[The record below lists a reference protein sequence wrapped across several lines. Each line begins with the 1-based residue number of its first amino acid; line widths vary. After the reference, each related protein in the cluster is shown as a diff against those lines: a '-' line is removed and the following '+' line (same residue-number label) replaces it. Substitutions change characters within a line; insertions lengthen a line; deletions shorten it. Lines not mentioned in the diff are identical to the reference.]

1 MESLSVATLYADVF
15 DDEEIGFATGAL
27 TPITTV
33 SGEDP
38 LLCDFPELNP
48 FEIDEYIDVDGVPR
62 YDPYEDKVVG
72 LSEVRRRSELK
83 RLNNNGWEREEVE
96 DKACNKRRRY
106 FYHGP
111 SGVTVTSL
119 KHAMKEISLGVVVD
133 KADNDSLEEAEKCM
147 VVM

>member
-27 TPITTV
+27 PPITTV

-83 RLNNNGWEREEVE
+83 RLNNNGWEREERE
-96 DKACNKRRRY
+96 DKACNKRRRWGTIDSDTETLFQAQSY
-106 FYHGP
+106 VWKER
-111 SGVTVTSL
+111 VTRGGRSWASAHTSW
-119 KHAMKEISLGVVVD
+119 
-133 KADNDSLEEAEKCM
+133 
-147 VVM
+147 